1 MARRK
6 NEEKTVFN
14 INLMK
19 DEKENG
25 ADCLIATMSPVTSGG
40 RSEQVRSWK
49 LAKQKVSTK
58 FSEEEE
64 REKDKKQTR

>member
-1 MARRK
+1 
-6 NEEKTVFN
+6 
-14 INLMK
+14 MK

-58 FSEEEE
+58 FSGEEE
-64 REKDKKQTR
+64 REEDKKQTR